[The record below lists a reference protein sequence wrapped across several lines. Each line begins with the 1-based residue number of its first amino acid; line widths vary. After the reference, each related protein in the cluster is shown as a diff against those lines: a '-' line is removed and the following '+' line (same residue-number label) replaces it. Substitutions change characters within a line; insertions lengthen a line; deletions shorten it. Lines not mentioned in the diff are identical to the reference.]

1 VAENNYSLR
10 GRHQDKELA
19 LFSFSSSSI
28 TSAGIIF
35 NEILTR
41 NLPYHDYNN
50 DTNILELIKEQ
61 DLRPTLMVP
70 TISSFTEEDRE
81 NLEQMNQLIR
91 LCLSKDPNSR
101 PHFTAML
108 ARLNDINPHKS
119 SDFISSMAAM
129 LEKYGSDMEEL
140 VRDRTRNLQQ
150 RTVELEAEKAR
161 ANRLVLDL
169 QKAKEG
175 AEAAAT
181 AKSNFLANMS
191 HEIRY
196 LLMHHPKALC
206 FRTQQL

>member
-1 VAENNYSLR
+1 M
-10 GRHQDKELA
+10 
-19 LFSFSSSSI
+19 
-28 TSAGIIF
+28 
-35 NEILTR
+35 TR

-50 DTNILELIKEQ
+50 DANVLELVKEQ
-61 DLRPTLMVP
+61 DFRPTLMTP
-70 TISSFTEEDRE
+70 TDGTFTEEDRE

-91 LCLSKDPNSR
+91 LCLSKDPSSR

-108 ARLNDINPHKS
+108 TRINDINPHKS
-119 SDFISSMAAM
+119 SDFISSMSAM
-129 LEKYGSDMEEL
+129 LEKYGNDMEEL

-161 ANRLVLDL
+161 TNRLVLDL

-196 LLMHHPKALC
+196 AQETQNAPLPPKKKC
-206 FRTQQL
+206 S